1 MSSEDIYIK
10 GFATSEGTKK
20 FRDNAIK
27 KGKSH
32 LHFKEFDD
40 LILSSIGLGTY
51 LGDLSKKD
59 DRDIEIALY
68 ESVKSGAINVI
79 DTAINYRAMKSEK
92 SIGRSITKLV
102 NDGIISRDAIFVST
116 KNGYITNDGDYPMLD
131 VLEYIQ
137 RMYIDTG
144 IIKAEDIS
152 SGYNVLNPAYIEKC
166 IERSRFNLK
175 LDTLDL
181 VYIHN
186 AFESWNQDVSKNKF
200 FEMLSKVFEI
210 YEKFRSKNK
219 IRYYGMATWTCFR
232 VGEKNKEYLSL
243 DEVYNIAKNI
253 GGADHGFRFI
263 QLPYNLAYSEALFLK
278 NQNVGIEKNLTI
290 LEAAKRLKIG
300 VFSSVP
306 LLQGKLIQSKIPD
319 YSEGLTDPVMKLLQ
333 IIRSSPS
340 IIAPLI
346 GQKKMDHV
354 NKNNKISEIPP
365 LNEEEFKLAI
375 EVLTQGN
382 EQLL

>member
-1 MSSEDIYIK
+1 LTSEDIYIK

-20 FRDNAIK
+20 FRDSAVK
-27 KGKSH
+27 KGKSY

-40 LILSSIGLGTY
+40 LILSSIGMGTY
-51 LGDLSKKD
+51 LGDLSKED
-59 DRDIEIALY
+59 DNNIEIALY

-79 DTAINYRAMKSEK
+79 DSAINYRAMKSEK

-152 SGYNVLNPAYIEKC
+152 SGYNVLNPVYIEKC

-200 FEMLSKVFEI
+200 FDMLSKVFEI

-232 VGEKNKEYLSL
+232 VDEENKEYLSL
-243 DEVYNIAKNI
+243 EEVYNIAKNI

-278 NQNVGIEKNLTI
+278 NQNVEIEKNLTI

-306 LLQGKLIQSKIPD
+306 LLQGKLIQTKIPD

-354 NKNNKISEIPP
+354 KKNNKISEIPP

-375 EVLTQGN
+375 EVLTQ
-382 EQLL
+382 

>member
-1 MSSEDIYIK
+1 MTSEDIYIK

-27 KGKSH
+27 KGKSY

-40 LILSSIGLGTY
+40 LILSSIGIGTY

-59 DRDIEIALY
+59 DKDIEIALY

-200 FEMLSKVFEI
+200 FDMLSKVFEI

-243 DEVYNIAKNI
+243 DEVHNIAKNI

>member
-1 MSSEDIYIK
+1 LSSEDIYIK
-10 GFATSEGTKK
+10 GFASSEGTKK

-27 KGKSH
+27 KGKSY

-40 LILSSIGLGTY
+40 LILSSIGMGTY
-51 LGDLSKKD
+51 LGDLSKED
-59 DRDIEIALY
+59 DIDIENALY
-68 ESVKSGAINVI
+68 ESVKSHAINVI
-79 DTAINYRAMKSEK
+79 DSAINYRAMKSEK
-92 SIGRSITKLV
+92 SIGRSITRLV
-102 NDGIISRDAIFVST
+102 NDGIISRDEIFVGT

-131 VLEYIQ
+131 VWEYIQ
-137 RMYIDTG
+137 RMYISTG

-175 LDTLDL
+175 LDTIDL

-200 FEMLSKVFEI
+200 FDMLSKVFEV
-210 YEKFRSKNK
+210 YEKFRYKNK

-232 VGEKNKEYLSL
+232 VGEENKEYLSL
-243 DEVYNIAKNI
+243 DEVYNIAKSI
-253 GGADHGFRFI
+253 GGVDHGFRFI
-263 QLPYNLAYSEALFLK
+263 QIPYNLAYSEALFLK
-278 NQNVGIEKNLTI
+278 NQNVGNEKKLTI

-306 LLQGKLIQSKIPD
+306 LLQGKLIQTKIPD
-319 YSEGLTDPVMKLLQ
+319 YSETLTDPIMKLLQ
-333 IIRSSPS
+333 IVRSSPS

-365 LNEEEFKLAI
+365 LSEEEFKLAI
-375 EVLTQGN
+375 EVLTKGN
-382 EQLL
+382 

>member
-1 MSSEDIYIK
+1 
-10 GFATSEGTKK
+10 ATSEGTKK

-116 KNGYITNDGDYPMLD
+116 KNGYITNDGDYPMLY

-319 YSEGLTDPVMKLLQ
+319 YSKGLTDPVMKLLQ

>member
-1 MSSEDIYIK
+1 LSSEDIYIK
-10 GFATSEGTKK
+10 EFASSEGTKK

-27 KGKSH
+27 KGKSY

-40 LILSSIGLGTY
+40 LILSSIGMGTY
-51 LGDLSKKD
+51 LGDLSKED
-59 DRDIEIALY
+59 DIDIENALY
-68 ESVKSGAINVI
+68 ESVKSHAINVI
-79 DTAINYRAMKSEK
+79 DSAINYRAMKSEK
-92 SIGRSITKLV
+92 SIGRSITRLV
-102 NDGIISRDAIFVST
+102 NDGIISRDEIFVST

-131 VLEYIQ
+131 VWEYIQ
-137 RMYIDTG
+137 RMYISTG

-200 FEMLSKVFEI
+200 FDMLSKVFEV

-232 VGEKNKEYLSL
+232 VGEENKEYLSL
-243 DEVYNIAKNI
+243 DEVYNIAKSI
-253 GGADHGFRFI
+253 GGVDHGFRFI

-278 NQNVGIEKNLTI
+278 NQNVGNEKKLTI

-306 LLQGKLIQSKIPD
+306 LLQGKLIQTKIPD
-319 YSEGLTDPVMKLLQ
+319 YSETLTDPIMKLLQ

-365 LNEEEFKLAI
+365 LSEEEFKLAI
-375 EVLTQGN
+375 EVLTKGN
-382 EQLL
+382 